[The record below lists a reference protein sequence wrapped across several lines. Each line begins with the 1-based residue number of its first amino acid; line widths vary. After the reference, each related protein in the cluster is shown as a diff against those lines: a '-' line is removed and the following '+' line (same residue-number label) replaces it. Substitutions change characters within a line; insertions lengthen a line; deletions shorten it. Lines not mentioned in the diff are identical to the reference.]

1 MPYRAPFI
9 TEMDEPRFTD
19 CQFCAGL
26 MLVAEWTEGEAIHD
40 RHGHRLAVLRRRDA
54 GTAVQRRAPTAADA
68 GGSGEPPGGPRGGQ
82 GSDHDSPVTGARGC
96 GQSRRGGATMT
107 NLTVASLLTEAGAR
121 TAARLVTTL
130 VELLKDGV
138 GFRAPTASGAALAF
152 GLSAL
157 LYILAGVATGVDS
170 LDEGLVVF
178 VAWLTCVT
186 SAVGLYSTITH
197 GELQGGG

>member
-68 GGSGEPPGGPRGGQ
+68 GGGEEPPGGPRGGQ

-138 GFRAPTASGAALAF
+138 GFRAPTGFGSRARLRPERPALHPGRRGHGRRLARR
-152 GLSAL
+152 GPRRLRGMADLRDERGRVAL
-157 LYILAGVATGVDS
+157 HDHAR
-170 LDEGLVVF
+170 
-178 VAWLTCVT
+178 
-186 SAVGLYSTITH
+186 
-197 GELQGGG
+197 